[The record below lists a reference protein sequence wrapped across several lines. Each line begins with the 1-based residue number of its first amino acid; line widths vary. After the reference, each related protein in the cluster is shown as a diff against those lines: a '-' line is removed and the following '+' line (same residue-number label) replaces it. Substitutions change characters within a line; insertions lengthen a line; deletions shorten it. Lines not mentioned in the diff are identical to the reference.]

1 MLLSM
6 TGFGKASVDFEGK
19 SKILV
24 EIRTLNSKYLDL
36 NLRYPAIFRVREP
49 EFRSLLTE
57 KLIRGKVDIT
67 IQVEGNAENAG
78 QKINVALVKAY
89 YDTLRNLQSELD
101 NQEPLLNA
109 IFRFPDI
116 LSADEGE
123 FDEKEWKE
131 ILKATLAAIEQV
143 TDFRKREGAELE
155 MDLTERVS
163 RILVLLKEVEKLD
176 TDRLATIRKRLL
188 KQFEDWKSL
197 DKLDKNRFEEEL
209 IYYLEKMDITEEKVR
224 LKTHCDFFR
233 QILTETKIEKGKKLG
248 FVSQEIGREINT
260 IGSKASNAPIQK
272 LVVQM
277 KDELEKIKEQ
287 LLNVV

>member
-1 MLLSM
+1 M
-6 TGFGKASVDFEGK
+6 TGFGKAAIDFKGK

-36 NLRYPAIFRVREP
+36 NLRYPSIFRVREA

-67 IQVEGNAENAG
+67 IQVEGDSVNAG
-78 QKINVALVKAY
+78 QKINIPLVKSY
-89 YDTLRNLQSELD
+89 YNALNDLQSDLN
-101 NQEPLLNA
+101 NQEPMLST
-109 IFRFPDI
+109 IFRFPDV
-116 LSADEGE
+116 LSSDEGE
-123 FDEKEWKE
+123 FDEMEWKE
-131 ILKATLAAIEQV
+131 ILKITLQAIEQV
-143 TDFRKREGAELE
+143 TTFRKREGSELE
-155 MDLTERVS
+155 ADLKERVAQ
-163 RILVLLKEVEKLD
+163 ILQLLKEVESLD
-176 TDRLATIRKRLL
+176 IDRLAMIRKRLL

-224 LKTHCDFFR
+224 LKTHCDYFR
-233 QILTETKIEKGKKLG
+233 QILTEPQVEKGKKLG

-277 KDELEKIKEQ
+277 KDELEKVKEQ